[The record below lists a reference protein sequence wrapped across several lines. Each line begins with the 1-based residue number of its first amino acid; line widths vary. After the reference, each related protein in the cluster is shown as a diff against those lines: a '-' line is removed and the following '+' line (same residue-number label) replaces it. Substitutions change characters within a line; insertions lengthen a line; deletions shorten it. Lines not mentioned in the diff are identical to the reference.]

1 MLPQAGPPMQV
12 AVPQRRAI
20 VQPILMHQHQPPEVR
35 IEVEG
40 QSVMPAMSGPPGFLM
55 PGVPQVFQADQDAV
69 EIHISQPPV
78 VAPSQPPQPPMPPLS
93 HTTAFVCSNCG
104 RRYPWPGPP
113 RCNCHGPSPEPD
125 PRDVE
130 PAPESNDQLWQAA
143 RDANRQLV
151 EQLLSQPGFDVNY
164 ARVFDNATLPH
175 EVTVLGA
182 AMLGENMG
190 VVKLLLKS
198 KAQLQQVDVEILSM
212 LLCRQIKDQPA
223 KDADDTRGTNNQ
235 RDCHKLKQLWWAAY
249 DGFASTVDNLL
260 KDEIV
265 YSWYKRFGDT
275 TFPHEVTVLGAAMLG
290 EHARVVKLLLKS
302 KAQLQQV
309 DVEILSRLLCR
320 PDKEATEIVKA
331 LLVETEGG
339 EGLGKLR
346 NRIGCVLAPLD
357 GLDVTPKSEQWW
369 TGPAMQYYND
379 LEHQSMFY
387 PTFAQVKH
395 CILPLPPRLA
405 YDPKI
410 LAALVST
417 DNLEMLD
424 LDVVNAII
432 SVAWVQH
439 IRSSV
444 IDNLVNVVNVV
455 LLCWL
460 SYNYSSNPSSSDLT
474 LAWILAILHLKETCE
489 CLASVWHIM
498 VERSTKGTFLIEQI
512 DIYNCVDNVYTVIGT
527 IVLGQQLA
535 WWHIDEASN
544 KALLALF
551 CGMAWLRL
559 LASLRGYTW
568 LGLRFLPIIGAILD
582 SASFFFITGTCL
594 LASAHAYYQMG
605 PRKED
610 PLPLFSAFVIPFRL
624 GILGDFDLFE
634 FEGKDTKYV
643 EGNDTETDEVSWVPK
658 DPEPGDDHLFI
669 MVIFFVTSIGIS
681 FVLMNI
687 FIAVLTQN
695 LQLFQNRD
703 RLLLTKSRA
712 KMVLEWQKRPLTR
725 LLHCILGRC
734 CQLRC
739 KYKLKD
745 TISTSGP
752 TWTSDVPAMALFWSL
767 SPLRVVFGNYGH
779 TWIWHQ
785 CTNHRITVLLFY
797 LSPWLLSVSLVM
809 MILCLTCGFFFRL
822 SGIQHEMRVLFL
834 GICGWKTDSDETD
847 PPEQV
852 TAYRAKQCVIHV
864 FVNEN
869 EEHRSQ
875 GAHFWQHLERQTH
888 ASMEKAMERDC
899 QQWKA
904 KAKEEAKEEVK
915 EELQKKE
922 LLIDAHKEEIEKLK
936 ERLWRGVQ
944 RYAHQLPEAERI
956 SARLRSD
963 RRVQSQGERRSARLR
978 SDRRTNS
985 QPPPCMAWELLQKDK
1000 DHKEKLDER
1009 GLAHEAELR
1018 QTEAHK
1024 GEHDEKKE
1032 EDEED
1037 DEEEDEEEEDE
1048 EEEAHTHE
1056 KETEEPAA
1064 RRGQSQPPPYLG

>member
-1 MLPQAGPPMQV
+1 
-12 AVPQRRAI
+12 
-20 VQPILMHQHQPPEVR
+20 
-35 IEVEG
+35 
-40 QSVMPAMSGPPGFLM
+40 MSGPPGFLM

-643 EGNDTETDEVSWVPK
+643 EGNETETDEASWVPK

-681 FVLMNI
+681 LVLMNI

-695 LQLFQNRD
+695 LQKFQVTD
-703 RLLLTKSRA
+703 RQLLTKSRA
-712 KMVLEWQKRPLTR
+712 KMLKDLQKRPLTR
-725 LLHCILGRC
+725 LLHILRC
-734 CQLRC
+734 CC
-739 KYKLKD
+739 PSNWVASD
-745 TISTSGP
+745 TISTSP
-752 TWTSDVPAMALFWSL
+752 PRTECKEVPGLILFLSL
-767 SPLRVVFGNYGH
+767 SPLRVVFGKYGH
-779 TWIWHQ
+779 MWIWHQ
-785 CTNHRITVLLFY
+785 CTNRWITVLLLF
-797 LSPWLLSVSLVM
+797 LSPVLLSVSFVM
-809 MILCLTCGFFFRL
+809 MIPCLICGFFFFRL
-822 SGIQHEMRVLFL
+822 SGLQHQLRVLFF
-834 GICGWKTDSDETD
+834 GIGCWRRDSPSQITGLQASD
-847 PPEQV
+847 
-852 TAYRAKQCVIHV
+852 CIIHV
-864 FVNEN
+864 FVCEN
-869 EEHRSQ
+869 AEDRSQ
-875 GAHFWQHLERQTH
+875 RGHIAW
-888 ASMEKAMERDC
+888 SMERLTRRSMEDAITVGRQHELRLDEE
-899 QQWKA
+899 WK
-904 KAKEEAKEEVK
+904 KKLQD
-915 EELQKKE
+915 LQKKHETRTIE
-922 LLIDAHKEEIEKLK
+922 LKEETDKYKQKLRADHKKELDKKDADHKKELDKKDEYHRTWSVDICKEHRKKLCERDQAHEKNLHQKLHDRDQEHKAELDKKDQADKAELDKKDQAHKAELDKKDQAHKAELDKKDQAHKAELDKIKRTEAHTHAGGASGE
-936 ERLWRGVQ
+936 ERLNDAPQ
-944 RYAHQLPEAERI
+944 
-956 SARLRSD
+956 SD
-963 RRVQSQGERRSARLR
+963 LSR
-978 SDRRTNS
+978 SDRRT
-985 QPPPCMAWELLQKDK
+985 Q
-1000 DHKEKLDER
+1000 
-1009 GLAHEAELR
+1009 
-1018 QTEAHK
+1018 
-1024 GEHDEKKE
+1024 
-1032 EDEED
+1032 
-1037 DEEEDEEEEDE
+1037 
-1048 EEEAHTHE
+1048 
-1056 KETEEPAA
+1056 
-1064 RRGQSQPPPYLG
+1064 